1 MKQGF
6 KSNIKILQKENRIL
20 RTDEEEVNTKLT
32 ETPTSTCDG
41 QLKVPMFKND
51 VSVDNMVVEIAPNDL
66 IPHNHNHN
74 HNHKSGNVK
83 ASVASFTMRIFI

>member
-20 RTDEEEVNTKLT
+20 RTDEEDVNSKFT
-32 ETPTSTCDG
+32 EKPTSTCDG

-66 IPHNHNHN
+66 IPH
-74 HNHKSGNVK
+74 KSGNVK
-83 ASVASFTMRIFI
+83 ASVASFTKRIFI